1 MSCNLSGLHS
11 ICSTLCN
18 VSCPED
24 GTHENLSKSQ
34 GQNVRKITGLYLAR
48 INESRT
54 GQRLCSVS
62 ASIRAGPPQVS
73 DNGVSLD
80 RTADTEQYNEMT

>member
-1 MSCNLSGLHS
+1 M
-11 ICSTLCN
+11 
-18 VSCPED
+18 
-24 GTHENLSKSQ
+24 
-34 GQNVRKITGLYLAR
+34 
-48 INESRT
+48 

-80 RTADTEQYNEMT
+80 RTADTEQYDDISLLRPELHPSNGTLTKKVSDVLLQAITG